1 MLHDG
6 LGGSSYSKHH
16 RHRRAVYVVPLLLA
30 VLTSWLLH
38 PQDVSAQQQAW
49 EYSPYKV
56 QIWLATETSGEL
68 DRQVREALTAA
79 LSRRIEAFIG
89 APWDAEIIEPPADLR
104 SSALIDVRLITPE
117 VLDAVAPE
125 SLKNDKIIVLTIRVN
140 PREFQ
145 LEATE
150 LDCRTRLYGATVRR
164 VVRQPELLDIVCFEA
179 VSTSFRAITRLEE
192 GTAKSA
198 IVRIR
203 AGGLV
208 FDQASPCYV
217 GMDDILLPIQRNNDR
232 AGLPTAIIPIEWTFL
247 QVQTPDET
255 NPYLMTCRVWSGK
268 PNPVTGRPSAR
279 KEKYALKVKAT
290 GETTTLRVMSRALKR
305 DDVPYPM
312 PGLEIYAKAPEPD
325 PPAESE
331 APAETSPP
339 SEDAKSDGTEGGT
352 AAAAV
357 PAPAPNAEAKPDA
370 SKKADTPKAT
380 GDPAELLG
388 RTDWNGTIEIG
399 QSDTPLRIVY
409 LKNGAQLLA
418 RLPMVPG
425 LETMLTASVPDDA
438 PRLQAEGF
446 VKGIQ
451 GQLMDLEAQRE
462 ILKARFML
470 RIGEMAA
477 LKGEEQIAKWKE
489 AQELLEEIKQLPTRN
504 DLVRQLDV
512 QQNLQIVSPVA
523 SVQARIDQLYAK
535 LREALGKYLSPGL
548 VNELTGVLNAA
559 RPK

>member
-1 MLHDG
+1 MMQQLDSQQVRNQLRWH
-6 LGGSSYSKHH
+6 
-16 RHRRAVYVVPLLLA
+16 YVVALLLGA
-30 VLTSWLLH
+30 LTTGLLR
-38 PQDVSAQQQAW
+38 PTELAAQEQAW

-56 QIWLATETSGEL
+56 QIWLATETAGEL
-68 DRQVREALTAA
+68 DPQVRES
-79 LSRRIEAFIG
+79 LSFAILRRIDAFIG
-89 APWDAEIIEPPADLR
+89 APWDAEIIEPPAGLR
-104 SSALIDVRLITPE
+104 SSVLIDPALVTPE
-117 VLDAVAPE
+117 VLDTVAPDAW
-125 SLKNDKIIVLTIRVN
+125 KNDKIILLAVRVN
-140 PREFQ
+140 PREFHV
-145 LEATE
+145 EARE
-150 LDCRTRLYGATVRR
+150 LDCRTRLYGPPVRR

-179 VSTSFRAITRLEE
+179 VSASFRAITRLEE
-192 GTAKSA
+192 GAAKSA

-208 FDQASPCYV
+208 IDRSSPCYV
-217 GMDDILLPIQRNNDR
+217 GADDVLLPIQRNNDR
-232 AGLPTAIIPIEWTFL
+232 TGLPTQIIPIEWTFL

-268 PNPVTGRPSAR
+268 PNPVTGKISAR
-279 KEKYALKVKAT
+279 KERYALKVKAT

-325 PPAESE
+325 PPAEPE
-331 APAETSPP
+331 PPAETPPP
-339 SEDAKSDGTEGGT
+339 SEDAAAAATEGET
-352 AAAAV
+352 AAAA
-357 PAPAPNAEAKPDA
+357 ASTPDA
-370 SKKADTPKAT
+370 GAVAKVDPPKKVDTPKVT

-388 RTDWNGTIEIG
+388 RTDWSGSLDVG

-425 LETMLTASVPDDA
+425 LEPMLIASVPDDA

-470 RIGEMAA
+470 RIGEAAA
-477 LKGEEQIAKWKE
+477 LSGEEKVAKLKE
-489 AQELLEEIKQLPTRN
+489 AQALLEEIKQLPTRN
-504 DLVRQLDV
+504 DLGLQLDA
-512 QQNLQIVSPVA
+512 QQNQQIVSPVA
-523 SVQARIDQLYAK
+523 SVQSRIDQLYAK

-548 VNELTGVLNAA
+548 VNELTGVLNDAQ
-559 RPK
+559 RK